1 MEQADKT
8 DKKTKYYTAGRAVE
22 RVIQNFKTNRDSSA
36 VKAQLAALRRGLGK
50 SPDQDPEVWGMVL
63 NYLPENLNSGHHITN
78 TEQAVFAALTL
89 YARGAQGE
97 EGDQDP
103 EVWGMVLNYLPENLN
118 SGHHITNTE
127 QAVFAALTL
136 YARGAQGEEGRKKP
150 AQRDGV
156 SLGQAMAG
164 LVKPNKNNANKNN
177 EGSVL
182 TKIKSIM
189 ASKSIE
195 EMSTRIRPLISM
207 ISEETGLDYPK
218 LADELA
224 VYFHHDVGKNIRMEW
239 ARDYVYKR
247 KAETESDKENTE
259 NQ

>member
-97 EGDQDP
+97 EG
-103 EVWGMVLNYLPENLN
+103 
-118 SGHHITNTE
+118 
-127 QAVFAALTL
+127 
-136 YARGAQGEEGRKKP
+136 RKKP

-164 LVKPNKNNANKNN
+164 LVKPNKNN

-189 ASKSIE
+189 ASESIE